1 MDTISPG
8 SFRDPSGFLFY
19 RHHADSNDNDSNV
32 HPFSILYRQ
41 VNRSYKENYDQLIS
55 SGLYDTLVE
64 KGVLVAHQE
73 QTVPFVEEKTG
84 YKVIQPEM
92 IPFISYPYEWSF
104 SQLKDAALTTLQVQ
118 KLAFEKGMCLKDS
131 SAYNIQFLKGKPVL
145 IDTLSFEKYKAG
157 EPWVAYGQFCRH
169 FLAPLALMALKD
181 TRLGQLLRVY
191 IDGIPLDL
199 AASLLPASA
208 RLNMSLY
215 MHIYLHSK
223 SQKRYENKAPG
234 LTGQRGKVSSLGF
247 QGIIDSLETAV
258 RKLKWKAGG
267 TEWDGYYQDTNYSA
281 AAFQHKKEVVAG
293 FIHRT
298 SPGQTWDLGAN
309 TGIFGRIAAG
319 KGILTLSFDMDP
331 AVVEKNYLQVKEHK
345 ETHLLPLLL
354 DLANPSPGTGW
365 ENRERTSW
373 MERGPVD
380 LILALALVHHL
391 AISNNLPLAKIAAFF
406 YKLCTHLVIEFVPK
420 TDSQVQRLLATRQD
434 VFPHYIREHFE
445 KEFSRYFTLRES
457 VNIKDSQR
465 ILYLMKSHRGGTL
478 KKVNLVRENGR
489 K

>member
-1 MDTISPG
+1 MDTINPG

-19 RHHADSNDNDSNV
+19 RYHADSSD
-32 HPFSILYRQ
+32 HPSSVLYRQ
-41 VNRSYKENYDQLIS
+41 VNRSYKENYDQLMS
-55 SGLYDTLVE
+55 SGLYDTLVKKE
-64 KGVLVAHQE
+64 VLVAHQE
-73 QTVPFVEEKTG
+73 QTVPFVEEKIG
-84 YKVIQPEM
+84 YKVIKPEM

-145 IDTLSFEKYKAG
+145 IDTLSFEKYRAG

-181 TRLGQLLRVY
+181 IRLGQLLRIY

-208 RLNMSLY
+208 RFKVSLY

-223 SQKRYENKAPG
+223 SQKRYENKVPG
-234 LTGQRGKVSSLGF
+234 PIAQRRQISRLGF

-258 RKLKWKAGG
+258 RKLKWEAGG
-267 TEWDGYYQDTNYSA
+267 TEWDDYYHDTNYSA
-281 AAFQHKKEVVAG
+281 GAFQHKKEVVSG
-293 FIHRT
+293 FIRQT
-298 SPGQTWDLGAN
+298 SPGHAWDLGAN
-309 TGIFGRIAAG
+309 TGIFSRIAAE
-319 KGILTLSFDMDP
+319 KGILTLSFDMD
-331 AVVEKNYLQVKEHK
+331 AAAVEKNYLQVKENK

-373 MERGPVD
+373 IERGPVD

-391 AISNNLPLAKIAAFF
+391 AISNNLPLARIAAFF
-406 YKLCTHLVIEFVPK
+406 HELCTHLVIEFVPK
-420 TDSQVQRLLATRQD
+420 ADSQVQRLLATRQD
-434 VFPHYIREHFE
+434 VFPHYTQEHFE
-445 KEFSRYFTLRES
+445 KEFSRYFTIRES
-457 VNIKDSQR
+457 VNIKDSR
-465 ILYLMKSHRGGTL
+465 RTLYLMKSHREGTL
-478 KKVNLVRENGR
+478 KK
-489 K
+489 